1 MNGLINRIKYERSN
15 YSINSSWFYFFL
27 FHKISNF
34 KKSYS
39 IKNIFKISCL
49 KKIKKYE

>member
-1 MNGLINRIKYERSN
+1 MKEVIIVLIVVGFIS
-15 YSINSSWFYFFL
+15 FV

-39 IKNIFKISCL
+39 IKNIFKTSCL

>member
-1 MNGLINRIKYERSN
+1 MKEVIIVLMVVGFI
-15 YSINSSWFYFFL
+15 FFV